1 MKNYREK
8 ETDDSSYAFDET
20 SSNLKDV
27 DDKTYSPFK
36 LGKTAIS
43 NIMNKY
49 LTRKFTED
57 IDYLQEIG
65 GVKFLESGLK
75 TSLTNGIND
84 SDNMMIT
91 RIGVFDSNQPA
102 PEKPI
107 SKYIIIKTIV
117 NLFGLLLVILL

>member
-1 MKNYREK
+1 MKNFKEN

-27 DDKTYSPFK
+27 EDKIYSPFK
-36 LGKTAIS
+36 LGKVAIG

-49 LTRKFTED
+49 LTRKFTEE
-57 IDYLQEIG
+57 IEYIQEKG
-65 GVKFLESGLK
+65 GLKFLESGLK
-75 TSLTNGIND
+75 TSLVNGICDN
-84 SDNMMIT
+84 DNMMIT

-107 SKYIIIKTIV
+107 S
-117 NLFGLLLVILL
+117 NLCLFRLL